1 MLEAKKIL
9 VAING
14 NSTDSTIIS
23 LATQIARRSKGH
35 VSAIYV
41 IEVRRTLA
49 LDADLAEEKLQAD
62 AILDHAERVAE
73 DLGQEIETEILQAR
87 DIGTAIVGEA
97 LDTEADLIVMGI
109 PYRRKFGEFDL
120 GRTVPH
126 VLKHAPCEV
135 WVCREPMPASPKKTP
150 PK

>member
-1 MLEAKKIL
+1 MLDAKKIL

-14 NSTDSTIIS
+14 NATDSTIIS
-23 LATQIARRSKGH
+23 LAAQIARRTKGQ

-62 AILDHAERVAE
+62 AILDRAERVAE
-73 DLGQEIETEILQAR
+73 SLHQEIETEILQAR

-97 LDTEADLIVMGI
+97 VDTEADLIVMGI
-109 PYRRKFGEFDL
+109 PYRRKFGDFDL
-120 GRTVPH
+120 GRTVPY

-135 WVCREPMPASPKKTP
+135 WVCREPMPASTKKAAS
-150 PK
+150 K